1 MTLEAWDQLADAL
14 EYPADGQSALQE
26 RYVEAFDLDA
36 GCTLDI
42 GWHLFGEASERGTF
56 LSILREDLVRA
67 GVDERG
73 NLPDHLPTLLRLIAR
88 QDAAEA
94 AELAALVAPAVAL
107 VLERLNARSS
117 PFAERVAQVA
127 HALEERSG
135 RQQEEQP

>member
-14 EYPADGQSALQE
+14 EYPADGQPALQE

-42 GWHLFGEASERGTF
+42 GWHLFGEAPERGTF

-67 GVDERG
+67 GLDERG

-94 AELAALVAPAVAL
+94 AELAAIVGPAVAL
-107 VLERLNARSS
+107 VLERLNARGS
-117 PFAERVAQVA
+117 PFAELVAAVV
-127 HALEERSG
+127 HALEEQG
-135 RQQEEQP
+135 RQQQEEQL